1 MAPVCEIFHVKKDG
15 TLAWKWRAMRA
26 NGAVVES
33 EQCYRLFYEC
43 IIAARESGYQPQIK
57 CK

>member
-1 MAPVCEIFHVKKDG
+1 MAPVCEVFHVKKDG
-15 TLAWKWRAMRA
+15 AFAWKWRAVRP
-26 NGAVVES
+26 NGGVVES

-43 IIAARESGYQPQIK
+43 ILAARESGYQPQIK